1 MNAEDGRSSKVNE
14 QDERSRNVNEEDK
27 KDDASTDRSVPR
39 WAEAMKEVAATGLA
53 ALFMT
58 EDTVRSLLREK
69 KLPKE
74 LIGQLLDGVAKKKD
88 DLFKGITAE
97 FGKVLSRIDLVKEVE
112 KLLETHDVRV
122 EAKIAFTKRG
132 KTQEDEA

>member
-1 MNAEDGRSSKVNE
+1 MNAE
-14 QDERSRNVNEEDK
+14 DERSRNVNEEDK
-27 KDDASTDRSVPR
+27 KDDDSSDRSGPR

-74 LIGQLLDGVAKKKD
+74 LVGQFLDGVSKKKD

-132 KTQEDEA
+132 KTKEDEA